1 MKKIEVA
8 RNNQIALEFGGLRL
22 EVYYTENFGAS
33 TRVFGRVSDTWTE
46 MLRFDDFVDT
56 PHYHAPADN
65 PEQIDLVVAEMG
77 EPLEFYLHTLAEDLP
92 SLLPQI
98 GYDSVLSSIDIVE
111 IRKLLG
117 VVRAAMNSVLV
128 EGFSRVQGTSLQD
141 ADPVRPRL
149 RDEANARFAARMR
162 EAQRS
167 RDASPDGS
175 AAVSGAGRIT

>member
-22 EVYYTENFGAS
+22 EVYYTENFGDS

-65 PEQIDLVVAEMG
+65 PEQIDLDVNEVG
-77 EPLEFYLHTLAEDLP
+77 EPLEFYLHLLAEDLP
-92 SLLPQI
+92 SVLSQI
-98 GYDSVLSSIDIVE
+98 GFDSVLSSIDIEE
-111 IRKLLG
+111 IRKHLG

-128 EGFSRVQGTSLQD
+128 EGFSRVPGASLQD
-141 ADPVRPRL
+141 ADPDRPRL
-149 RDEANARFAARMR
+149 RDEANARFAARLR
-162 EAQRS
+162 EAQKS
-167 RDASPDGS
+167 GNATPDGI
-175 AAVSGAGRIT
+175 AAVSGAGQMT